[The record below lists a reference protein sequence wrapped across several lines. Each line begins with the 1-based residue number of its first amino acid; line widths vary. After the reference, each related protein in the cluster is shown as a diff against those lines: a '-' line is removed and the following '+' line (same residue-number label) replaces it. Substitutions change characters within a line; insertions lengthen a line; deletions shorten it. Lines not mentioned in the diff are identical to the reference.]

1 MKILIVLV
9 ICIIAI
15 IIFSYMC
22 GITLINKAIKGFK
35 EIF

>member
-1 MKILIVLV
+1 MKILISVV
-9 ICIIAI
+9 CIIAI
-15 IIFSYMC
+15 IIFSYIY